1 MRTNFI
7 DEFLLVLECKVIAVH
22 EIGAHT
28 QFVGEIVDLKTD
40 VDVLDSNG
48 LPDIAKLKP
57 MIYDSAASA
66 YNSIGDFL
74 GKAFTACKNL

>member
-1 MRTNFI
+1 
-7 DEFLLVLECKVIAVH
+7 
-22 EIGAHT
+22 
-28 QFVGEIVDLKTD
+28 

-74 GKAFTACKNL
+74 GKAFTAGKNL